1 MKITMPEKVQYILQ
15 QLHDNGY
22 EAYAVGGCVR
32 DALLGREPE
41 DWDITTSA
49 KPEQVKALFRR
60 TVDTGLQHGTVT
72 VMLDKDGF
80 EVTTYRIDGLYED
93 GRHPT
98 EVTFT
103 GDLIEDLKR
112 RDFTINAMAYSEET
126 GIVDA
131 FDGVGDLD
139 RQVIQCVGDPRE
151 RFSEDALRILRAV
164 RFGAQLDFDIEENT
178 RLAILEKA
186 PTLSKI
192 SAERIR
198 VELDKLLCSK
208 HPERLLVAK
217 ELGITKVVFPEFD
230 IMLATPQNHPH
241 HQYNVGIH
249 SLKTVENV
257 QKLAREAAID
267 KKDFSV
273 LTWTAMLHDVG
284 KSQCLTVD
292 EKGITHFYNHPAA
305 GKELARKILR
315 RLRFDNYT
323 IDMACHLIQYHDV
336 EFSLKRNKMRKCM
349 NVIGAEK
356 MPYLFLLVK
365 GDKLAQSMYQREEKM
380 EKLAAAE
387 ALYKD
392 IVEEKECVNLKMLA
406 VNGSD
411 LLSIGFPRGKCMGEM
426 LQSLLELVL
435 EDPQQNTKE
444 NLLTIAKRSIP
455 TEETHRLT

>member
-1 MKITMPEKVQYILQ
+1 MKIQIPEKVDYILNI
-15 QLHDNGY
+15 LHDNGH

-80 EVTTYRIDGLYED
+80 EVTTYRIDGVYED

-131 FDGVGDLD
+131 FDGVGDLK
-139 RQVIQCVGDPRE
+139 RHVIKCVGDARE

-164 RFGAQLDFDIEENT
+164 RFGAQLDFDIEEST
-178 RLAILEKA
+178 KQAILEKA

-198 VELDKLLCSK
+198 VELDKLLCSQ

-230 IMLATPQNHPH
+230 TMLATAQNHPH
-241 HQYNVGIH
+241 HQYDVGIH

-257 QKLAREAAID
+257 HILAREALID

-273 LTWTAMLHDVG
+273 LTWAAMLHDVG
-284 KSQCLTVD
+284 KPQCLTVD
-292 EKGITHFYNHPAA
+292 EKGITHFYNHPAV
-305 GKELARKILR
+305 GKELAREILR

-323 IDMACHLIQYHDV
+323 IDLVCHLIQYHDV
-336 EFSLKRNKMRKCM
+336 EFSLKKNKMRKWM
-349 NVIGAEK
+349 NVIGTEK
-356 MPYLFLLVK
+356 MPYLFLLIK

-380 EKLAAAE
+380 EKLAAAQN
-387 ALYKD
+387 LYKE
-392 IVEEKECVNLKMLA
+392 IVEDKECVDLKMLA
-406 VNGSD
+406 VNGGD
-411 LLSIGFPRGKCMGEM
+411 LLSVGFPKGKCMGEM
-426 LQSLLELVL
+426 LHSLLELVL
-435 EDPQQNTKE
+435 ENPQQNTKE
-444 NLLTIAKRSIP
+444 NLLAIAKENIP
-455 TEETHRLT
+455 EEDAHR

>member
-1 MKITMPEKVQYILQ
+1 MKINMPEKVQYILQ
-15 QLHDNGY
+15 QLHDNGH

-49 KPEQVKALFRR
+49 KPEQVKELFRR

-80 EVTTYRIDGLYED
+80 EVTTYRIDGVYED
-93 GRHPT
+93 GRHPK

-131 FDGVGDLD
+131 FDGVGDLE
-139 RQVIQCVGDPRE
+139 RHVIKCVGDARE

-164 RFGAQLDFDIEENT
+164 RFGAQLDFDIEEQT
-178 RLAILEKA
+178 RQAILEKA

-208 HPERLLVAK
+208 HPERLLVAQ

-230 IMLATPQNHPH
+230 IMLDTPQNHPH
-241 HQYNVGIH
+241 HQYNVGLH

-257 QKLAREAAID
+257 QKLAREAELD

-284 KSQCLTVD
+284 KPKCLTVD
-292 EKGITHFYNHPAA
+292 EEGITHFYNHPAV
-305 GKELARKILR
+305 GKELAKEILR

-323 IDMACHLIQYHDV
+323 IDLACHLIQYHDV
-336 EFSLKRNKMRKCM
+336 QFSLKKKKMRKWM
-349 NVIGAEK
+349 SVIGTDK
-356 MPYLFLLVK
+356 MPYLFLLIQ

-380 EKLAAAE
+380 DNLAAAR
-387 ALYKD
+387 ALY
-392 IVEEKECVNLKMLA
+392 EEILEDKECVSLKMLA

-411 LLSIGFPRGKCMGEM
+411 LLSIGFPKGKCMGEM

-435 EDPQQNTKE
+435 EDPEQNTKE
-444 NLLTIAKRSIP
+444 NLLAIAQKNIP
-455 TEETHRLT
+455 KEEAHR